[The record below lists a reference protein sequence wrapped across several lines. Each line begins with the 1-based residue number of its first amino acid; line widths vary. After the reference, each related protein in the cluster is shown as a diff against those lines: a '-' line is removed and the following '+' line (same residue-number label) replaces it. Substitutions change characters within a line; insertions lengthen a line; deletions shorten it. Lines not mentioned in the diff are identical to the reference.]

1 MKALLA
7 GSTVAEALARP
18 HNGFAILRL
27 ALALMVVVSHAVS
40 VVTGR
45 VEDEPLVHL
54 TGFSLGEHAVNG
66 FFAVS
71 GFLVTMSFDRRGW
84 RDYVV
89 ARSLRILPGL
99 VAATL
104 VVGLGL
110 GAAMTHLPLAE
121 YVASPDLWRFVRG
134 TLLSFKSHASLPG
147 VFETNPIRSPLGT
160 VWTLK
165 YETICYAAVLVI
177 GLLGL
182 LRRRW
187 AVPLL
192 AAGLALALAWIE
204 ATSPAMPKGVETALR
219 LPLIFAC
226 GACLYLWRDRVRL
239 GGWTCL
245 GVVLAVLLQP
255 YAPARTLLFLT
266 ESAAAIWLAFLP
278 PLARPALDPK
288 ADLSYGVYLYGW
300 PVQQS
305 LHALLPAVSAS
316 ALLAPAVLLTLIV
329 AAASWY
335 AVEKP
340 ALRLKA
346 RAMGRHT
353 LGTIEPAGP

>member
-7 GSTVAEALARP
+7 GPTVAEALARP

-110 GAAMTHLPLAE
+110 GAAMTRLPLAE

-147 VFETNPIRSPLGT
+147 VFEANPIRSPLGT

-165 YETICYAAVLVI
+165 YETICYAAVLAV
-177 GLLGL
+177 GFFGF

-192 AAGLALALAWIE
+192 TAGLAFALAWLE
-204 ATSPAMPKGVETALR
+204 FTSPAMPKGVETALR

-226 GACLYLWRDRVRL
+226 GACLYLGRGRIRL
-239 GGWTCL
+239 GPGRSSASASPSCCSRTR
-245 GVVLAVLLQP
+245 P
-255 YAPARTLLFLT
+255 PARCCSSPRAPRRSGSPSCRPSPAPPSIRRPTSPTGSISTAGRSSRACMRCFPR
-266 ESAAAIWLAFLP
+266 SLP
-278 PLARPALDPK
+278 PLCWSRRYC
-288 ADLSYGVYLYGW
+288 S
-300 PVQQS
+300 
-305 LHALLPAVSAS
+305 
-316 ALLAPAVLLTLIV
+316 
-329 AAASWY
+329 
-335 AVEKP
+335 
-340 ALRLKA
+340 R
-346 RAMGRHT
+346 
-353 LGTIEPAGP
+353 